1 MYQKYNQYRVMAF
14 ICFMIGSGALFVY
27 FSKNKVKSMSNSVMY
42 QLVASRVKSHQK
54 IGDFLRAYK
63 LKELSLD
70 KTVGGGM
77 RNNAF
82 NCQIGV
88 NNVTMGRIE
97 V

>member
-1 MYQKYNQYRVMAF
+1 MYQKYSQYRTMTF
-14 ICFMIGSGALFVY
+14 ICLAIAAGAFFVY

-42 QLVASRVKSHQK
+42 QLVSSRVKSNPK
-54 IGDFLRAYK
+54 IGDFIRAKK

-77 RNNAF
+77 KNNVF
-82 NCQIGV
+82 NCQIGI